1 MTRAMAR
8 ECIRDTGRSG
18 RRACAPPPSGSDR
31 AWPASPRSPP
41 RRRRPA
47 CRPTS
52 PRSSR
57 WGGPTRRPPRRTSRG
72 AARTRCPASRPR
84 ASRRPPAESRA
95 VDMAAHRRN
104 VGAAVGELLLAML
117 GPTVVFGLFA
127 LLAVKFGAES
137 RPYFDERPVVDD
149 RPNWFPIAGSGS
161 DDEDDAGDEP
171 PDDGEPEAVAEPAR
185 APARRQPA
193 AVPLASARSAAT
205 SPSGV

>member
-1 MTRAMAR
+1 MT
-8 ECIRDTGRSG
+8 
-18 RRACAPPPSGSDR
+18 
-31 AWPASPRSPP
+31 
-41 RRRRPA
+41 
-47 CRPTS
+47 
-52 PRSSR
+52 
-57 WGGPTRRPPRRTSRG
+57 
-72 AARTRCPASRPR
+72 
-84 ASRRPPAESRA
+84 
-95 VDMAAHRRN
+95 AHRRN

-161 DDEDDAGDEP
+161 DDEDDDEP